1 MRLSHSIFKG
11 EWLKPKLRQGYMPAL
26 NVRLDGDINELIINY
41 SGQYYS
47 LCYGYFSRKIEDL
60 SRILGIKAIVI

>member
-1 MRLSHSIFKG
+1 
-11 EWLKPKLRQGYMPAL
+11 MPAL